1 MTEHV
6 VYLDK
11 IFIGNLAVNYLI
23 LWTSG
28 RLARVRGNSI
38 RLLIAAGIGSIY
50 AVLMFLPGT
59 GQYFYFFIKI
69 AVSLIMVGVAFL
81 PLPVRR
87 YLACVGF
94 FYLGSFILGGAVM
107 GFSYLIYRGGYYQG
121 VRNVLGVVERYLL
134 PGLILAALVLFAAS
148 VVVPR
153 HVRSR
158 IKKDDLKMPVTICL
172 WGKKVVVEGLVDTGN
187 SLTDPVSGV
196 PVMVVEYGAL
206 KDILPDPLKTAM
218 ELYRD
223 GMAVVSVMAE
233 TQWNDRLRLIPFKS
247 LGNDKGLL
255 LGIRPDCLEIK
266 TGSEIKRVDKTV
278 LAIHNSSLDPGR
290 QYSALL
296 HPDLIE
302 NVPAA

>member
-1 MTEHV
+1 MSEHV

-11 IFIGNLAVNYLI
+11 VFIGNLAVNYLI
-23 LWTSG
+23 LRTSG
-28 RLARVRGNSI
+28 RLAGVRGNRI
-38 RLLIAAGIGSIY
+38 RLLVAAGLGSLY

-59 GQYFYFFIKI
+59 GRYFYFFIKI
-69 AVSLIMVGVAFL
+69 AVSLLMVGVAFL

-87 YLACVGF
+87 YLSCLGF
-94 FYLGSFILGGAVM
+94 FYLGSFLLGGAVM

-121 VRNVLGVVERYLL
+121 VKNVLEVVDRYLW
-134 PGLILAALVLFAAS
+134 PGLILAALVLLGAS
-148 VVVPR
+148 VAVPR
-153 HVRSR
+153 QLRGR
-158 IKKDDLKMPVTICL
+158 LKKDALKMPVTIIL

-206 KDILPDPLKTAM
+206 KNILPDPLKAAM
-218 ELYRD
+218 EKYRD
-223 GMAVVSVMAE
+223 GMTVVSVMAG
-233 TQWNDRLRLIPFKS
+233 TRWNERLRLIPFKS
-247 LGNDKGLL
+247 LGNDRGLL

-266 TGSEIKRVDKTV
+266 SGSEIKRVEKTV
-278 LAIHNSSLDPGR
+278 LAIHNSRLDPGR

-296 HPDLIE
+296 HPDLVE